1 MGCKGTGKLGALS
14 PILHWR
20 RVELRASAVRKER
33 ASGLVA
39 SETQS
44 AQSGLQE
51 AEQKWGWAHEASSR
65 KPSWTTEAGLGLV
78 SSGLT
83 HLPFTAPLR
92 PLLLQKAMS
101 NPS

>member
-1 MGCKGTGKLGALS
+1 MPLPERKLGALS
-14 PILHWR
+14 PVLPWR
-20 RVELRASAVRKER
+20 RVELWASAVGKEK

-44 AQSGLQE
+44 VQSGLRE

-65 KPSWTTEAGLGLV
+65 KPSWTSEAGLGPV

-92 PLLLQKAMS
+92 PLLLQEAVS

>member
-1 MGCKGTGKLGALS
+1 MPLPESWGPSLLSSTGGGWS
-14 PILHWR
+14 SGPQPFG
-20 RVELRASAVRKER
+20 R

-101 NPS
+101 NPG

>member
-1 MGCKGTGKLGALS
+1 M
-14 PILHWR
+14 
-20 RVELRASAVRKER
+20 ELRASAVRKER

-101 NPS
+101 NPG